1 VRVRFRI
8 KEGKEEAR
16 AGHVGLMHPRCPIFV
31 LKKNYI
37 DILFKKKNYIFFF
50 FFYELCFNLILNIFF
65 IILFLLNLND

>member
-31 LKKNYI
+31 FKIKLYRYI
-37 DILFKKKNYIFFF
+37 I
-50 FFYELCFNLILNIFF
+50 
-65 IILFLLNLND
+65 